1 MNCYFQKLNTVGG
14 NERSVIYE
22 PDISNPLVTYGAIFK
37 GSILFET
44 PADNGIFNVIRE
56 LFNLSGREDERIR
69 LLRGSAERVEF
80 FANKDSL
87 GFVVRTM
94 KGFLYSSLELFA
106 SAIRHFEP
114 SQRLVEITKSQV
126 LTLING
132 QSKHI
137 EHQLERAYRE
147 SFYNNH
153 PYRLRKCGSVESVV
167 NLERDEICRKYSDFV
182 STENMTLFF
191 SGDIEIDRLND
202 CLERLLGPFTGS
214 RIHHEETASRKSS
227 PDVFYLQHT
236 SEKLAFLV
244 IAYPAAKIIDNDR
257 LSLDLLRTIL
267 SDRLSAQL
275 RQERDLAYL
284 CNISLDTGMLPGSM
298 FISLACRPANV
309 EQALDLTLHEI
320 ESLRE
325 KPVGGS
331 ELKQAKATA
340 INRMYLRLDPS
351 CLSALLFEIAY
362 HELFGFESTDYF
374 QQALANLGAA
384 TAEDLSQAAARYF
397 IQENSVTLISSPQA
411 RAKHSVRT

>member
-1 MNCYFQKLNTVGG
+1 M
-14 NERSVIYE
+14 IYE

-37 GSILFET
+37 GSVLFET

-56 LFNLSGREDERIR
+56 LFNLSGQEDERIR

-114 SQRLVEITKSQV
+114 SHRLVEITKSHV
-126 LTLING
+126 LTLINR
-132 QSKHI
+132 QSKTV
-137 EHQLERAYRE
+137 EHRLERVYRE

-153 PYRLRKCGSVESVV
+153 PYRLRKCGSVESVA
-167 NLERDEICRKYSDFV
+167 NLARDEICRKYHDFIN
-182 STENMTLFF
+182 TDNMALFF

-202 CLERLLGPFTGS
+202 CLERLLGSLSGS
-214 RIHHEETASRKSS
+214 RVYHEETVSRKSTPGVS
-227 PDVFYLQHT
+227 YLQHT
-236 SEKLAFLV
+236 SDKLAFLV
-244 IAYPAAKIIDNDR
+244 IAYPASRIIDSDR

-267 SDRLSAQL
+267 SGRLGAQL
-275 RQERDLAYL
+275 RQERDLAYF
-284 CNISLDTGMLPGSM
+284 CNVSLDIGMLPGSM

-320 ESLRE
+320 ECLRV
-325 KPVGGS
+325 KPVGIS
-331 ELKQAKATA
+331 ELNQAKATA

-374 QQALANLGAA
+374 QQAIAKLGAA
-384 TAEDLSQAAARYF
+384 TAEDISRAAARYF
-397 IQENSVTLISSPQA
+397 NQENSLTLISSPLA
-411 RAKHSVRT
+411 RAKHSAPPEKAFVDGLRIIRPGNNP